1 MSTSFWKIKTH
12 QDEHHNR
19 RSSDLREGEWRSSNR
34 PLFLRRS
41 NPPTSHLL
49 RAATSGHKLYC
60 NDINR
65 SNACAVKWK
74 LFKKT
79 FFHRNDVVT
88 TKTSIVQSN
97 TGHRLI
103 LAIILMHDSVC
114 FCCWL
119 FCLHVKKLNVL
130 ICLKSFCSPWFYHRF
145 HAT

>member
-1 MSTSFWKIKTH
+1 MNITTAGVPTCVKVSDAAAIGHCFFVGPTH
-12 QDEHHNR
+12 RLHTCLE
-19 RSSDLREGEWRSSNR
+19 R
-34 PLFLRRS
+34 PLVAIS
-41 NPPTSHLL
+41 CIVMTSIDRMHVLL
-49 RAATSGHKLYC
+49 NGNYSKKL
-60 NDINR
+60 
-65 SNACAVKWK
+65 
-74 LFKKT
+74 